1 MTIFIAPQQ
10 SLLDALKTSKEI
22 LEEQGINMTLP
33 TYHEFTKDWSL
44 VEKLKFHYDVDLDNF
59 TGDVWDL
66 VANVASNR
74 DWLNEFYR
82 EFEENLRERE
92 YIR

>member
-1 MTIFIAPQQ
+1 MIIRVPQQ
-10 SLLDALKTSKEI
+10 SLLDALKTTEE
-22 LEEQGINMTLP
+22 LWEEQGIDMSLP
-33 TYHEFTKDWSL
+33 TYYKFIKDWSL

-59 TGDVWDL
+59 TGDVWELIAD
-66 VANVASNR
+66 VANNPN
-74 DWLNEFYR
+74 WLNEFYR

>member
-1 MTIFIAPQQ
+1 M
-10 SLLDALKTSKEI
+10 S
-22 LEEQGINMTLP
+22 LP
-33 TYHEFTKDWSL
+33 TYYKFINGWSL

-82 EFEENLRERE
+82 DFEENLRERE

>member
-1 MTIFIAPQQ
+1 MK
-10 SLLDALKTSKEI
+10 L
-22 LEEQGINMTLP
+22 LP
-33 TYHEFTKDWSL
+33 TYWEFIKDWSL